1 MVMPEAAVDENNS
14 AVLRKDDIRPA
25 INVSRIKP
33 KANVNQRPKLSTCQR
48 PKLSSLATFSN
59 TAFMV
64 FEAVR
69 VIAGFQ
75 DVAMMRNAIQ

>member
-33 KANVNQRPKLSTCQR
+33 KAK
-48 PKLSSLATFSN
+48 A
-59 TAFMV
+59 
-64 FEAVR
+64 ER
-69 VIAGFQ
+69 V
-75 DVAMMRNAIQ
+75 